1 MLKVFYSFFSYSS
14 SMTHM
19 HYYDEKKLFNVKEKK
34 TIHLL
39 QHYFFCILTY
49 DEAFC
54 KGFSCSV
61 KLPTYHNLVYL
72 PSPSCNI
79 PPENR
84 SSFFAFLLLVKKE
97 NILAEK
103 YTTAYNQIYMES

>member
-1 MLKVFYSFFSYSS
+1 MLRIFYSFFSYSS

-39 QHYFFCILTY
+39 QYYFFCILTY
-49 DEAFC
+49 DKAFC
-54 KGFSCSV
+54 KIFSCSV

-84 SSFFAFLLLVKKE
+84 PSFFCVSS
-97 NILAEK
+97 IGEK
-103 YTTAYNQIYMES
+103 GNYSC